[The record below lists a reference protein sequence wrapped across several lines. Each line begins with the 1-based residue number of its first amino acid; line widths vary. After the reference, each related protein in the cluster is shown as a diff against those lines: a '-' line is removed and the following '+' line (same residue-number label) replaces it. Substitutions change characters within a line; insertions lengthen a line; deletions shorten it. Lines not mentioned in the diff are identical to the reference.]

1 MSQKE
6 REDAVNEV
14 RILASVEHAMVI
26 RYHDAFIENDKLWI
40 VTELA
45 KGGDI
50 GAKVKR
56 HQQRHEFMPEDMIW
70 GFFIQICQ
78 GLRNLHA
85 ANILH
90 RDIKSQNI
98 FLVTAR
104 EIKIG
109 DLGVA
114 KITKSGMAHTQIGY
128 VLKQDTVDY
137 VILPNFLCPK
147 RSVRRTTCL
156 QKSGAT
162 APTTRSQI
170 FGRSA
175 ACCMSLQHY
184 GTRLRHGMSD
194 LWRKK

>member
-1 MSQKE
+1 MLICCRYALKEVNIKAMSQKE

-128 VLKQDTVDY
+128 CNSEL
-137 VILPNFLCPK
+137 
-147 RSVRRTTCL
+147 
-156 QKSGAT
+156 
-162 APTTRSQI
+162 
-170 FGRSA
+170 
-175 ACCMSLQHY
+175 
-184 GTRLRHGMSD
+184 
-194 LWRKK
+194 